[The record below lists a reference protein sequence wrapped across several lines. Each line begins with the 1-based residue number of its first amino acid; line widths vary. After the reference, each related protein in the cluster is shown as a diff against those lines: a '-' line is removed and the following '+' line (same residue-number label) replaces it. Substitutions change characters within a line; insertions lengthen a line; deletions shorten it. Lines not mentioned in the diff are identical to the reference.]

1 MRRLWLVGALV
12 AALAGSAEA
21 LTVRDIVELTR
32 AGLGDEVL
40 LALIEVD
47 RGVYAIDKE
56 TLKQLKA
63 AGVSDRVIVALV
75 KSGREVPV
83 EPVPA
88 PAVDQQPVEAPA
100 PQVVVIDHQPER
112 IVEVP
117 VAVAVPV
124 FIPSRR
130 SRHHATW
137 PERSTRRTSCHS
149 RPVHRRIGQ
158 CSSSPRNP
166 CTGVGEESCG
176 RMRGIR
182 ASSRPIVGSNALRRE
197 CSFREFSFDVHPDLD
212 CRGEQCHRTDQ
223 QRAWLDPFSP
233 LPRRRSVDVAIDPFR
248 KRFDIEHAT
257 RLALVVVTLGGD
269 PDLLSLPRHSLR
281 RASCRT
287 AKHARFPHS
296 FRRR

>member
-75 KSGREVPV
+75 RSGREVPV

-117 VAVAVPV
+117 VPVAVPV

-130 SRHHATW
+130 SRHHATVDGTFDASNFV
-137 PERSTRRTSCHS
+137 PFQTGPPPN
-149 RPVHRRIGQ
+149 RPVAAAQGTRVLGL
-158 CSSSPRNP
+158 
-166 CTGVGEESCG
+166 G
-176 RMRGIR
+176 RKAAAGC
-182 ASSRPIVGSNALRRE
+182 VGSGVKPPDRR
-197 CSFREFSFDVHPDLD
+197 
-212 CRGEQCHRTDQ
+212 
-223 QRAWLDPFSP
+223 
-233 LPRRRSVDVAIDPFR
+233 
-248 KRFDIEHAT
+248 K
-257 RLALVVVTLGGD
+257 
-269 PDLLSLPRHSLR
+269 
-281 RASCRT
+281 
-287 AKHARFPHS
+287 
-296 FRRR
+296 